1 MAVHQLDITRDC
13 CPLTF
18 VKVKARL
25 YRLEPGDI
33 LEVRLKGAEP
43 LENVPVTAAREG
55 HAVLGIE
62 SLGGNVH
69 LVRLRKGAWEQP

>member
-1 MAVHQLDITRDC
+1 MTVFQLDITHYC

-18 VKVKARL
+18 VKVKAQL
-25 YRLEPGDI
+25 YRLAPGDI

-43 LENVPVTAAREG
+43 LENVPATVVREG

-62 SLGGNVH
+62 SLGGGVH
-69 LVRLRKGAWEQP
+69 LVRMQKMAAGA

>member
-1 MAVHQLDITRDC
+1 MVVSQLDITGDC

-25 YRLEPGDI
+25 YRLATGDI
-33 LEVRLKGAEP
+33 LEVRLKGVEP
-43 LENVPVTAAREG
+43 LENVPATAIREG

-62 SLGGNVH
+62 SLGAGVH
-69 LVRLRKGAWEQP
+69 LVRIQKGEAGA